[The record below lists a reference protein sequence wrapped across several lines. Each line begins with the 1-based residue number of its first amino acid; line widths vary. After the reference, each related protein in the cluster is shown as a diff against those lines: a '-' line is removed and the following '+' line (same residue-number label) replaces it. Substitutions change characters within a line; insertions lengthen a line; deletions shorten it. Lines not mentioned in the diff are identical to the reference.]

1 MFFLP
6 ASSVR
11 VVTYS
16 ASAPLYFFG
25 DRLEGNVSAIEKDER
40 VPALRRWRRAW
51 PLAGLALA
59 AVVNVL
65 WVGVLGYALIR
76 LL

>member
-1 MFFLP
+1 LGE
-6 ASSVR
+6 R
-11 VVTYS
+11 V
-16 ASAPLYFFG
+16 
-25 DRLEGNVSAIEKDER
+25 EGNVSAGEKDEL
-40 VPALRRWRRAW
+40 VPALRWWRRAW
-51 PLAGLALA
+51 PLTGLALA